1 MFLKILSKSN
11 AKEILMLLNEFG
23 ELYFGQIQK
32 ELNKPKS
39 NLSRILSELQEN
51 GLVSKRTEESDEDG
65 RIPKNYYT
73 LTKLGDIA
81 IEIYECENK
90 MEEMSEKTILN

>member
-39 NLSRILSELQEN
+39 NLSRILSELQ
-51 GLVSKRTEESDEDG
+51 
-65 RIPKNYYT
+65 
-73 LTKLGDIA
+73 
-81 IEIYECENK
+81 
-90 MEEMSEKTILN
+90 